1 MTDKEFERIIS
12 FIVNE
17 NIIRR
22 LLNSVDQSDKLNV
35 NYTVEAKFDIKNIQP
50 TELIN

>member
-17 NIIRR
+17 NVVRR
-22 LLNSVDQSDKLNV
+22 LLNSVDQSNKPNGHVGAHIKVDTLN
-35 NYTVEAKFDIKNIQP
+35 NNLIKFLN
-50 TELIN
+50 